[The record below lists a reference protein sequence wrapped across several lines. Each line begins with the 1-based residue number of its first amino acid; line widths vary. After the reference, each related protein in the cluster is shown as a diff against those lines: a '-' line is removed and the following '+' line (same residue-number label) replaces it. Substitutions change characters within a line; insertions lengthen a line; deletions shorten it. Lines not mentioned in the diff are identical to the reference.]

1 VGGPAIPD
9 LGAAVKAL
17 IDRDAVTIPP
27 YPGVAMRL
35 QQLVAGGNYGMNDLA
50 KVAMTDPVVTGY
62 LLRAANSAAY
72 RGGTQVTSVADAVTR
87 VGGADVVRIA
97 IASSLGA
104 QAGKKGALAAMRRTL
119 WQQALT
125 AGMLSFQLANARRL
139 NPQEGFVC
147 GLLHDIGKV
156 VATSSIET
164 LLAQHQDQ
172 RVLTEHEWLT
182 FIEKFN
188 VELGLVTARK
198 WKLSEM
204 IMAVISG
211 SREKLPATGQWKAM
225 VDVVRAA
232 DQVVQLIAADPVV
245 NADRLQALQLV
256 SPSEVVLLLGA
267 IAAVGTFVASMD
279 DAVPTAAGAAAPS
292 QVAFPLKAA
301 EAGGE
306 TNFPVS
312 VLRAAGELP
321 GRCQRIR
328 RAGLVFV
335 TKEKQAPKYL
345 IKLKLRPDSC
355 PAFEVHVSV
364 EGCQPDA
371 EGFAIDGRLFALA
384 GTAKDQWMALLTQIG
399 VPDLGALTAAAG
411 S

>member
-35 QQLVAGGNYGMNDLA
+35 QQLVQSGNYGMSDLA

-72 RGGTQVTSVADAVTR
+72 RGGTQVSSVSDAVTR
-87 VGGADVVRIA
+87 IGGADVVRIA

-104 QAGKKGALAAMRRTL
+104 QAGKKGALASMRRTL

-125 AGMLSFQLANARRL
+125 AGMVSFQLANSRRL

-164 LLAQHQDQ
+164 LLAQHKDQ
-172 RVLTEHEWLT
+172 RVLTEGEWLV
-182 FIEKFN
+182 FVEKFN
-188 VELGLVTARK
+188 VEVGLITARK

-204 IMAVISG
+204 IMAVIG
-211 SREKLPATGQWKAM
+211 GCHDKMPAAGPWKAM
-225 VDVVRAA
+225 IDIVRAA

-245 NADRLQALQLV
+245 TADRLQALQLV

-267 IAAVGTFVASMD
+267 IAAIGPFVASMD
-279 DAVPTAAGAAAPS
+279 EAVPSAAGAAAPS

-306 TNFPVS
+306 TNFPVAIM
-312 VLRAAGELP
+312 RAAGELE

-345 IKLKLRPDSC
+345 IKLKLKPGTGA
-355 PAFEVHVSV
+355 PFEVHVSV

-371 EGFAIDGRLFALA
+371 DGFAVDGRLFALA
-384 GTAKDQWMALLTQIG
+384 GSAKDQWMALLTQIG
-399 VPDLGALTAAAG
+399 VPDLGALSAAAG